1 MTTKYVSLI
10 RGMSFSGAAMIIT
23 IPFLFQQDTFKLALV
38 ALLGVSVMFGVFS
51 VKALR
56 MKKRMGEE

>member
-1 MTTKYVSLI
+1 MTIKYVSLI
-10 RGMSFSGAAMIIT
+10 RGMSLSGAAMLII
-23 IPFLFQQDTFKLALV
+23 IPFLFQQATFNLALV

-51 VKALR
+51 VQALR